1 MYGLLSWRVCFKIR
15 KQKSKAVVHI
25 TEANFTKNQIIYVL
39 GNTLQQLKYY
49 NLWSQNLREGEGR
62 NLTLQSS
69 MRYWTNDEDK
79 LSLLVFCLEVA
90 SCLCANLYKSKWDEK
105 IPLTRILFSSN
116 FRKVLF
122 TVFLENLKI
131 KWSPLVSS
139 KMLLTWPKIFQLNY
153 HIHLCVI
160 KVAELILDCSFW
172 YCCGVSPQIVNN
184 FLWFADCLLLALTI
198 LCKRV
203 HWFFFQ

>member
-139 KMLLTWPKIFQLNY
+139 KNASYMAKNISTKLSHTSVCNKSSRVNSGLLF
-153 HIHLCVI
+153 
-160 KVAELILDCSFW
+160 LILLWSKSSNS
-172 YCCGVSPQIVNN
+172 YQLSVIYRLPAVSLNN
-184 FLWFADCLLLALTI
+184 FM
-198 LCKRV
+198 
-203 HWFFFQ
+203 